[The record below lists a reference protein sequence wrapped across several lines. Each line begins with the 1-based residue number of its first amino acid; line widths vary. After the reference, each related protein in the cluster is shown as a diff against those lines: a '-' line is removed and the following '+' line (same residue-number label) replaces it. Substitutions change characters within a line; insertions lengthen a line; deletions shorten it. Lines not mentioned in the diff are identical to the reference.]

1 MGEDR
6 THAVRSDRDV
16 FVAENRGQ
24 RRRAGRTVYDLE
36 EGDKP
41 TALLTAGGAFDDVQ
55 RVGSGTFGT
64 VFKAKARATGDAV
77 ALKMQ
82 NPGANGFNGGQAAHT
97 GIGES
102 ALRELRALQA
112 FPDHPNVVSLQ
123 AAFEHR
129 VRGAFFVMQLEY
141 CGHNLYDLIHDEWVN
156 ACFAASEIKCL
167 VHQLLTGLAA
177 MHERQTM
184 HRDLKPCNLLYSD
197 KGLLKIA
204 DLGSAR
210 RTPAVVAGNEPLTP
224 VVTSLYYRAP
234 EVLLGAPYG
243 PEIDVWA
250 AGLIMGELL
259 LGKPLLPGQTDTEM
273 LRRMVKVFGTPSS
286 ATWPGVEALD
296 GFAGVANFPPGPNR
310 LREAFPDLSPDA
322 FDLMDRMLT
331 YDPKKRITAREAL
344 EHEYFRTDPLPMPI
358 DAMPTFP
365 EAVLQQRRDRKRQEK
380 KRAAERGEARGPKK
394 AKKVA
399 RLTKFGGIF

>member
-6 THAVRSDRDV
+6 GQRRRSDRDV

-24 RRRAGRTVYDLE
+24 RRRVGKTVYDLE

-41 TALLTAGGAFDDVQ
+41 TTLLTAGGAFDDVQ

-82 NPGANGFNGGQAAHT
+82 NPGASNGGQAAQT
-97 GIGES
+97 GIGDS

-112 FPDHPNVVSLQ
+112 FPDHPNVVSLK

-167 VHQLLTGLAA
+167 VRQLLTGLAA

-250 AGLIMGELL
+250 AGLIMAELL
-259 LGKPLLPGQTDTEM
+259 SGTPLLPGQTDTEM
-273 LRRMVKVFGTPSS
+273 LRRMVRVFGTPSS

-310 LREAFPDLSPDA
+310 LRETFPDLSPDA

-380 KRAAERGEARGPKK
+380 KRAAANERTAALLKKK
-394 AKKVA
+394 AKKLRQEA
-399 RLTKFGGIF
+399 RGGIF

>member
-1 MGEDR
+1 MGE
-6 THAVRSDRDV
+6 V
-16 FVAENRGQ
+16 RGQ
-24 RRRAGRTVYDLE
+24 RRGGGGRTVYDLE

-41 TALLTAGGAFDDVQ
+41 ITLLTAGGAFDEVQ

-82 NPGANGFNGGQAAHT
+82 NPGKSPIGDSDI
-97 GIGES
+97 GIGDS
-102 ALRELRALQA
+102 ALRELRSLQA
-112 FPDHPNVVSLQ
+112 FPDHPNVVSLK

-141 CGHNLYDLIHDEWVN
+141 CGHNLHDLIHDEWVN

-184 HRDLKPCNLLYSD
+184 HRDLKPCNLLYSN

-210 RTPAVVAGNEPLTP
+210 RTPAVVAGHEPLTP

-259 LGKPLLPGQTDTEM
+259 SGKPLLPGQTDTEM
-273 LRRMVKVFGTPSS
+273 LRLMVQVFGTPSP

-296 GFAGVANFPPGPNR
+296 GFAALANFPPGPNR
-310 LREAFPDLSPDA
+310 LREAFPELSPEG
-322 FDLMDRMLT
+322 FDLLDSMLT

-344 EHEYFRTDPLPMPI
+344 EHEYFRTDPLPMPV

-365 EAVLQQRRDRKRQEK
+365 EAVLQQRRDRKRREK
-380 KRAAERGEARGPKK
+380 KRAAERGEGPKK

-399 RLTKFGGIF
+399 RGGSIF